1 MTASSTGLVW
11 GWIVAGFIGQ
21 AMFTARF
28 LVQWIA
34 SERVKRSVVPRLFW
48 YLSLAGGSVLLIY
61 AIHRRDPVFI
71 VGQSTGLLVYSRNL
85 WLIHRSR
92 RAPEP
97 PVLP

>member
-61 AIHRRDPVFI
+61 AIHRRDPGFI
-71 VGQSTGLLVYSRNL
+71 VGQSTGLRVYSRNL

-92 RAPEP
+92 RSPAPP
-97 PVLP
+97 GLP